1 LSKLTTE
8 IHELATSAECAEHA
22 AFWKAAW
29 ERTGGDFR
37 LRQTWQSYALPWG
50 PEPVCT
56 LEFDDTGEAG
66 RFLREASHGNDLAI
80 FVVVLAGVFQVLR
93 KYTGRESV
101 FVDSP
106 PLLTG
111 SESEYHEPIPLVA
124 GGCFSENVRNFLNC
138 VRETVAESYSYQ
150 DFPIREFAENFLELR
165 PCPVSNVLIRF
176 EGLHEPAIQD
186 DTYDLAIRITPGWP
200 VKVELRANP
209 RVFTQHYVNH
219 FGRHLGNVLAGYRN
233 GDLPIA
239 QVPFI
244 DEEERRRL
252 VAAPQAG
259 RVEGTVLD
267 RFAAR
272 VAALPESVAVA
283 AEGAEITYAVLDDQ
297 SSRLAH
303 LLRGEYGIE
312 KGDVVGVL
320 CDRSPDWVV
329 GILAILKAGAV
340 YLPLDPE
347 YPENRI
353 RLMIEDAKVKA
364 FLVHSTY
371 LSLLTD
377 FWSIPMVALDFQLS
391 TLAPTTATGAAL
403 AHGGDAAYI
412 IYTSG
417 STGTP
422 KGVVL
427 CHSGLLNMAEH
438 HVEAFGFDSS
448 DGLAQFYSPSFDGSM
463 MEIFV
468 ALLAGARLVLTP
480 PATIRDP
487 QLFSE
492 YLERMEVTT
501 VNAPPMY
508 LRTLDWNRLDSV
520 RRVISAGD
528 SAVVEDAQRLAAT
541 RSYHNSYGPTEATV
555 CVTDY
560 VVEPGLTYGLRIPV
574 GKPIRNVRI
583 YLLDD
588 ELNAAPEGCAG
599 EVCISG
605 IALARGYL
613 NREDLT
619 RVAFVSNPFEPGGRL
634 YRTGDLG
641 VWLPDG
647 NLEIVGR
654 KDAQVKIRGYRVEPG
669 EIEAVLLGHP
679 AVSEAAV
686 VAREDALGNKQL
698 LACVAPEK
706 ATAAELRDHLK
717 TRLPEFMLPS
727 GFAFF
732 EKLPVTASG
741 KLDRQRLAS
750 ALIATAPKESHAG
763 PQNAIQERLAQ
774 IWSEVLGIKGVGIHD
789 NFFEL
794 GGDSILVIQV
804 VSRSQQAGIRI
815 TARQHLEYPT
825 IDALSRLALD
835 ASVVQPDQGIVTGP
849 APLTPVQRW
858 FFSQEMEDPHHYN
871 QSAMVEVGAGLQPG
885 VIERA
890 MERLIQHHDAL
901 RLAFFRSADGW
912 EQLHATPPLMAA
924 VGTTSLEGLTSEARE
939 STILAE
945 ATRLQASFHLS
956 EAPLLRLHLFQS
968 GVDQP
973 SLLFVI
979 AHHLIID
986 GVSWRI
992 LLEDLYKACLQIEA
1006 GEVVQLPAKT
1016 TSFRDWAAC
1025 LAEYSQ
1031 REFEGRGYWRQKA
1044 IEARRIPAA
1053 MPAGWN
1059 LSAEPVPIAIEIG
1072 AEQASALL
1080 HDGLKALNARIE
1092 EILLAALA
1100 PAIRGWTGQNA
1111 ILIDMEAHGREE
1123 IFEHFDVSRT
1133 IGWFTAMYP
1142 LLLYIEE
1149 GNAPTAQLHS
1159 VKEQLRSVPING
1171 VGYGIARYL
1180 SNDPEMASMPAAPIL
1195 FNYLGQID
1203 RGTAGP
1209 WRPLLRDNGPEHS
1222 PRSRR
1227 SHPLEIEGAV
1237 FEGQLRITWLW
1248 NGGRSHLPAA
1258 EMAAQT
1264 YKENLLRI
1272 LESSRSPEALPL
1284 TSSDFPAGRIDR
1296 NTLDVLVSR
1305 ATS

>member
-1 LSKLTTE
+1 MTQ
-8 IHELATSAECAEHA
+8 IHELATSAEYAEHA
-22 AFWKAAW
+22 AFWKGAW
-29 ERTGGDFR
+29 EQTGGDFR

-50 PEPVCT
+50 PDPVCT
-56 LEFDDTGEAG
+56 LEFDDTSETD
-66 RFLREASHGNDLAI
+66 RFLREASGGNDLAI
-80 FVVVLAGVFQVLR
+80 FVVVLAAVFQVLQ

-106 PLLTG
+106 RLLTG
-111 SESEYHEPIPLVA
+111 PESEYHEPVPLVA
-124 GGCFSENVRNFLNC
+124 GGCFAGSVRDFLNY
-138 VRETVAESYSYQ
+138 VREIVAESYSYQ
-150 DFPIREFAENFLELR
+150 EFPIREFAENFLKLR
-165 PCPVSNVLIRF
+165 SCPVSNVLIRF
-176 EGLHEPAIQD
+176 EGIHEPAIQAD
-186 DTYDLAIRITPGWP
+186 NYDLAITITPGRP
-200 VKVELRANP
+200 VKIELRANH

-233 GDLPIA
+233 GDLPLA
-239 QVPFI
+239 LVPFI
-244 DEEERRRL
+244 DDEERRRL
-252 VAAPQAG
+252 VGAPQAAP
-259 RVEGTVLD
+259 VEGTVLD
-267 RFAAR
+267 RFAVC
-272 VAALPESVAVA
+272 VAASPESVAVV

-303 LLRGEYGIE
+303 LLRADYGIE

-320 CDRSPDWVV
+320 CERSPDWVIGV
-329 GILAILKAGAV
+329 LGILKAGAV

-347 YPENRI
+347 FPENRI
-353 RLMIEDAKVKA
+353 RLMIEDANVKA
-364 FLVHSTY
+364 FLVHSAY

-391 TLAPTTATGAAL
+391 TLASATGAVL

-448 DGLAQFYSPSFDGSM
+448 DRLAQFYSPSFDGSM

-468 ALLAGARLVLTP
+468 ALLAGARLVLAP

-487 QLFSE
+487 QLFSK
-492 YLERMEVTT
+492 YVERMGVTT

-508 LRTLDWNRLDSV
+508 LRTLDWNRLNSV

-560 VVEPGLTYGLRIPV
+560 VVEPGVTYGLRIPV

-588 ELNAAPEGCAG
+588 DLNLVPEGCVG

-605 IALARGYL
+605 MALARGYL

-619 RVAFVSNPFEPGGRL
+619 RAAFVSNPFEPRSRL

-669 EIEAVLLGHP
+669 EIEAVLLEHP
-679 AVSEAAV
+679 AVSEAALV
-686 VAREDALGNKQL
+686 VREDALGNKQL

-717 TRLPEFMLPS
+717 TRLPEFMIPS

-732 EKLPVTASG
+732 EKLPVTANG

-750 ALIATAPKESHAG
+750 ASTATAPVESHAR

-774 IWSEVLGIKGVGIHD
+774 IWSEVLGIASVGIHD

-804 VSRSQQAGIRI
+804 VSRAQQTGIRI
-815 TARQHLEYPT
+815 TARQHLEHPT
-825 IDALSRLALD
+825 IEALSRLAMD
-835 ASVVQPDQGIVTGP
+835 ASLMQADQGIVTGP

-871 QSAMVEVGAGLQPG
+871 QSTMLEVGAGFEPA

-890 MERLIQHHDAL
+890 LEHLIQHHDAL
-901 RLAFFRSADGW
+901 RLAFFRSAGGW

-924 VGTTSLEGLTSEARE
+924 VGTTSLEGLTSAARE

-945 ATRLQASFHLS
+945 ASRLQASFHLS

-973 SLLFVI
+973 SLLLVI

-992 LLEDLYKACLQIEA
+992 LLEDLYTACLQIEA
-1006 GEVVQLPAKT
+1006 GEGVQLAAKT
-1016 TSFRDWAAC
+1016 TSFRDWATC
-1025 LAEYSQ
+1025 LEEYSK
-1031 REFEGRGYWRQKA
+1031 REFEACEYWRQKA
-1044 IEARRIPAA
+1044 VEARRIAA

-1059 LSAEPVPIAIEIG
+1059 SSGEPVQIAIEIG
-1072 AEQASALL
+1072 SEQTSALL
-1080 HDGLKALNARIE
+1080 HEALKALNARIE
-1092 EILLAALA
+1092 EVLLAALA

-1111 ILIDMEAHGREE
+1111 ILIDIEAHGREE
-1123 IFEHFDVSRT
+1123 IFEDCDVSRT

-1142 LLLYIEE
+1142 LLLYVEE
-1149 GNAPTAQLHS
+1149 GNAQTAQLPS
-1159 VKEQLRSVPING
+1159 VQEQLRSVPMNG

-1180 SNDPEMASMPAAPIL
+1180 SNEPELASTPAAPIL

-1203 RGTAGP
+1203 RGAAGT

-1222 PRSRR
+1222 PRSLR
-1227 SHPLEIEGAV
+1227 SHPLEIEGSV

-1248 NGGRSHLPAA
+1248 SGDRSHLPAA
-1258 EMAAQT
+1258 EVAARA
-1264 YKENLLRI
+1264 YEENLLRI
-1272 LESSRSPEALPL
+1272 VESSRSPEVL
-1284 TSSDFPAGRIDR
+1284 FPAGRTDR